1 MTDNRSIL
9 RQHMCARR
17 HAIHKHARLAAGVTL
32 AEHLL
37 TLPFAPQ
44 SGAVAGYWAMNG
56 EIPLHHWQT
65 RLPAQVRY
73 CLPILAGKT
82 LRFAPWHPGQPL
94 KQNRY
99 GIPEPDVTL
108 DETLAPET
116 MTLVVT
122 PLVGFDTQGHRLGMG
137 GGWYDRSFAFRNRQS
152 PPPWLVGVGFTVQQV
167 SALPTEAW
175 DIPVDAIC
183 TELTT
188 LLFTTTVST

>member
-9 RQHMCARR
+9 RQQMRARR
-17 HAIHKHARLAAGVTL
+17 HAIHKHARLAAAVTL

-65 RLPAQVRY
+65 RLLHKYAIAYQYWQVKHCALHRG
-73 CLPILAGKT
+73 I
-82 LRFAPWHPGQPL
+82 PGQPL

-108 DETLAPET
+108 DETLTPEM

-152 PPPWLVGVGFTVQQV
+152 PLPGLLVLASQYSKSGHCQLKPGTSPSMQ
-167 SALPTEAW
+167 SALN
-175 DIPVDAIC
+175 
-183 TELTT
+183 
-188 LLFTTTVST
+188 